1 MKVILWIKIFA
12 IIQYFR
18 ATLPLLTVITGK
30 KQAFW
35 NSNDLQ
41 RSSLPGM
48 PPLLLA
54 IYQIGYQWESHS
66 ARWRTVKSTGSTA
79 PHAGFQPG
87 LKMGSQTPILSHGWW
102 RGWSWLLE
110 IFQRWECFTG
120 NRKESSWARVLFL
133 QHQHFQKYPQK
144 GIFSTCNI
152 LVAWGIFCS
161 SCLLTMIRILTIM

>member
-1 MKVILWIKIFA
+1 MKDILWIKIFA

-54 IYQIGYQWESHS
+54 IYQIGCQWESDS

-87 LKMGSQTPILSHGWW
+87 LRMGSQTPILSHSWW

-110 IFQRWECFTG
+110 ILSKVGMFHWQQERRLLGKGLVSTAPAFSKISPE
-120 NRKESSWARVLFL
+120 RHFL
-133 QHQHFQKYPQK
+133 Y
-144 GIFSTCNI
+144 
-152 LVAWGIFCS
+152 L
-161 SCLLTMIRILTIM
+161 